1 MERFKMSEEIIVILV
16 CLGFFA
22 LMVMISDLMTRKF
35 VTEIF
40 DIIFKS
46 QMNLQDQINKLISDM
61 NDKNTEDKK

>member
-1 MERFKMSEEIIVILV
+1 MSEEIIVILV

>member
-1 MERFKMSEEIIVILV
+1 MSEEIIVILV

-22 LMVMISDLMTRKF
+22 LMVMIIDLMTRKF